1 MDKPMNTKIR
11 TILAAGML
19 LATVLPVA
27 ACAKKAPSASTV
39 PAPAETAITETAQT
53 EQTAET
59 AAPAEQTET
68 AQETT
73 AGTPIAVAESVESVQ
88 NNEQTATVK
97 TVETTKKTA
106 SKSSKKTTKKT
117 TTKTTKKTTKTT
129 VKETKA
135 TSADKANDKTT
146 KETAKTPTKNY
157 PENYSLG
164 SSTYV
169 CKDITIK
176 MFIKKNDNA
185 TISVTYKSQD
195 RNDRRREVYYTMS
208 GKVDRKTNTMKYT
221 NCTKQELVYTDLG
234 LLSNK
239 VDYKNGK
246 GEISFKKD
254 YKLVWTD
261 SMQHFADSLTFS
273 RTA

>member
-1 MDKPMNTKIR
+1 MDTPMNTKIR

-19 LATVLPVA
+19 LVTVLPVA
-27 ACAKKAPSASTV
+27 ACAKKAPSATIV
-39 PAPAETAITETAQT
+39 PTTAEVTMTETDPTAPVNET
-53 EQTAET
+53 EASET
-59 AAPAEQTET
+59 QTET
-68 AQETT
+68 VQETT
-73 AGTPIAVAESVESVQ
+73 EASVVIVESVESVKST
-88 NNEQTATVK
+88 EQTKATK
-97 TVETTKKTA
+97 TAAKKTA
-106 SKSSKKTTKKT
+106 KKTSKK
-117 TTKTTKKTTKTT
+117 TTKTTKKAVKETET
-129 VKETKA
+129 VKETEK
-135 TSADKANDKTT
+135 
-146 KETAKTPTKNY
+146 PRTKNY

-164 SSTYV
+164 NSVYT

-176 MFIKKNDNA
+176 MFIKKNDYA
-185 TISVTYKSQD
+185 TISVVYKSQD

-246 GEISFKKD
+246 GEISFKKN

>member
-1 MDKPMNTKIR
+1 MDTPMNTKIR

-19 LATVLPVA
+19 LVTVLPVA
-27 ACAKKAPSASTV
+27 ACAKKAPSATTV
-39 PAPAETAITETAQT
+39 PTTAEVTVTETDP
-53 EQTAET
+53 
-59 AAPAEQTET
+59 AAPVNETEASKTQTET
-68 AQETT
+68 VQETT
-73 AGTPIAVAESVESVQ
+73 EAPVVIVESVESVKST
-88 NNEQTATVK
+88 EQTKATK
-97 TVETTKKTA
+97 TAAKKTA
-106 SKSSKKTTKKT
+106 KKTSKKTTKKA
-117 TTKTTKKTTKTT
+117 
-129 VKETKA
+129 VKETETKA
-135 TSADKANDKTT
+135 TSADKTGDKTV
-146 KETAKTPTKNY
+146 KETEKPRTKNY

-164 SSTYV
+164 NSVYT

-176 MFIKKNDNA
+176 MFIKKNDYA
-185 TISVTYKSQD
+185 TISVVYKSQD

-246 GEISFKKD
+246 GEISFKKN

>member
-1 MDKPMNTKIR
+1 MDTPMNTKIR

-19 LATVLPVA
+19 LVTVLPVA
-27 ACAKKAPSASTV
+27 ACAKKAPSATTV
-39 PAPAETAITETAQT
+39 PTTAEVTMTETDP
-53 EQTAET
+53 
-59 AAPAEQTET
+59 AAPVNDTEASETQTET
-68 AQETT
+68 VQETT
-73 AGTPIAVAESVESVQ
+73 EAPVVIVESVESVRST
-88 NNEQTATVK
+88 EQTKATK
-97 TVETTKKTA
+97 TAAKKTA
-106 SKSSKKTTKKT
+106 KKTSKK
-117 TTKTTKKTTKTT
+117 TTKTTKKA
-129 VKETKA
+129 VKETETKA
-135 TSADKANDKTT
+135 TSADKTGDKTV
-146 KETAKTPTKNY
+146 KETEKPRTKNY

-164 SSTYV
+164 NSVYT

-176 MFIKKNDNA
+176 MFIKKNDYA
-185 TISVTYKSQD
+185 TISVVYKSQD

-246 GEISFKKD
+246 GEISFKKN

>member
-39 PAPAETAITETAQT
+39 PAPAETAITETEQT
-53 EQTAET
+53 EQTTET
-59 AAPAEQTET
+59 VTPAEQTET

-97 TVETTKKTA
+97 TVEATKKTA

-117 TTKTTKKTTKTT
+117 TTKTTKKA
-129 VKETKA
+129 VKETETKA

-164 SSTYV
+164 NSVYT

-176 MFIKKNDNA
+176 MFIKKNDYA
-185 TISVTYKSQD
+185 TISVVYKSQD